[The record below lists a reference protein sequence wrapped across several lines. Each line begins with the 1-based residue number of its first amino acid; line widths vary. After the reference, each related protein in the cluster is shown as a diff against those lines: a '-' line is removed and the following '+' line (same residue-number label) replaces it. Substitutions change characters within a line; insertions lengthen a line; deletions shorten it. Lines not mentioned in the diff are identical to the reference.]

1 MKKRISPQWIL
12 LIPGLIVMLFFFIV
26 PIGQLFVISFFKANS
41 GAGMEPAFILE
52 NYIRFLSDTHYL
64 KILWRTLWIGF
75 LTSVL
80 CLIMGYSV
88 SYGIARAKPKYQNF
102 LLLLV
107 ILPLLTSA
115 VVRNFGWMVIMGKKG
130 LINEVLVALQIVSE
144 PIEILYTPLGVIIA
158 MTHVL
163 LPFMVLILYPVL
175 AGMDLN
181 IEHASE
187 NLGASPFKTFWLVT
201 FPLSMPGIFAG
212 TLLVFSIAI
221 SFYITPA
228 LIGGPKVPVMAT
240 EIYNQTINLLN
251 WPYAS
256 AIAVILLIAVLLII
270 SIYNKTVNKL
280 SNQGG
285 GL

>member
-1 MKKRISPQWIL
+1 MKLKLSPHWIL
-12 LIPGLIVMLFFFIV
+12 LIPGLAMMLFFFIV
-26 PIGQLFVISFFKANS
+26 PLGQIFIISFFES
-41 GAGMEPAFILE
+41 QTDGVFTFE
-52 NYIRFLSDTHYL
+52 NYSRFLSDSHYL
-64 KILWRTLWIGF
+64 KILWRTIWIGF
-75 LTSVL
+75 VTALV
-80 CLIMGYSV
+80 CLFLGYSL
-88 SYGIARAKPKYQNF
+88 SYGIARAKEKYQNF

-130 LINEVLVALQIVSE
+130 LINETLLSLHIISS

-163 LPFMVLILYPVL
+163 LPFMVLVLYPIL
-175 AGMDLN
+175 SSADLN

-201 FPLSMPGIFAG
+201 IPLSLPGIFAG

-256 AIAVILLIAVLLII
+256 SIAVILLIAVLIII
-270 SIYNKTVNKL
+270 SVYNKALSKV

>member
-1 MKKRISPQWIL
+1 MKSKISPHWIL
-12 LIPGLIVMLFFFIV
+12 LIPGLAMMLFFFVV
-26 PIGQLFVISFFKANS
+26 PLGQIFFISFFES
-41 GAGMEPAFILE
+41 ETAGVFTLE
-52 NYIRFLSDTHYL
+52 NYMRFLSDSHYL
-64 KILWRTLWIGF
+64 KILWRTIWIGF
-75 LTSVL
+75 VTSLV
-80 CLIMGYSV
+80 CLLLGYTL
-88 SYGIARAKPKYQNF
+88 SYGIARAKEKYQNF

-115 VVRNFGWMVIMGKKG
+115 VVRNFGWMVIMGKNG
-130 LINEVLVALQIVSE
+130 LINDVLLSLHIVSS

-163 LPFMVLILYPVL
+163 LPFMVLVLYPIL
-175 AGMDLN
+175 SSMDLN
-181 IEHASE
+181 VEHASE
-187 NLGASPFKTFWLVT
+187 NLGASPFSTFWLVT
-201 FPLSMPGIFAG
+201 IPLSLPGIFAG

-256 AIAVILLIAVLLII
+256 SIAVILLVAVLIII
-270 SIYNKTVNKL
+270 SVYNKALNKI

>member
-1 MKKRISPQWIL
+1 MKLKLSPHWIL
-12 LIPGLIVMLFFFIV
+12 LIPGLVIMLFFFIV
-26 PIGQLFVISFFKANS
+26 PLGQIFVISFFKTQEDGVFTLANYS
-41 GAGMEPAFILE
+41 K
-52 NYIRFLSDTHYL
+52 FLSDAHYL
-64 KILWRTLWIGF
+64 KILWRTIWIGF
-75 LTSVL
+75 VTSVA
-80 CLIMGYSV
+80 CLILGYFL
-88 SYGIARAKPKYQNF
+88 SYGIARAKEKYQNF

-130 LINEVLVALQIVSE
+130 LINETLLSLHIISS

-163 LPFMVLILYPVL
+163 LPFMVLVLYPIL
-175 AGMDLN
+175 SSMDLN

-187 NLGASPFKTFWLVT
+187 ILGASPFKTFWLVT
-201 FPLSMPGIFAG
+201 IPLSLPGIFAG

-256 AIAVILLIAVLLII
+256 SIAVILLIAVLIII
-270 SIYNKTVNKL
+270 SVYNKVLSKV

-285 GL
+285 GF

>member
-1 MKKRISPQWIL
+1 MKSRISPHWIL
-12 LIPGLIVMLFFFIV
+12 LIPGLVIMVFFFII
-26 PIGQLFVISFFKANS
+26 PLGEIFVISFFKANP
-41 GAGMEPAFILE
+41 GTTMEPTFTLE
-52 NYIRFLSDTHYL
+52 NYIRFLSDNHFL
-64 KILWRTLWIGF
+64 SILWRTIWIGF
-75 LTSVL
+75 LTSIA
-80 CLIMGYSV
+80 CLFLGYSV
-88 SYGIARAKPKYQNF
+88 SYGIARAKTKYQNF

-115 VVRNFGWMVIMGKKG
+115 VVRNFGWMVIMGKNG
-130 LINEVLVALQIVSE
+130 LINTVLLNLHIVSE
-144 PIEILYTPLGVIIA
+144 PVEILYTPLGIIIA
-158 MTHVL
+158 LTHVL

-175 AGMDLN
+175 SAMDLN

-187 NLGASPFKTFWLVT
+187 NLGASPFKTFWIVT
-201 FPLSMPGIFAG
+201 LPLSMPGIFAG

-240 EIYNQTINLLN
+240 EIYNQTINILN

-256 AIAVILLIAVLLII
+256 SIAVILLVSVLFIIAL
-270 SIYNKTVNKL
+270 YNKAIKKL

-285 GL
+285 GF

>member
-1 MKKRISPQWIL
+1 MKRRISPHWIL
-12 LIPGLIVMLFFFIV
+12 LIPGLIIMLFFFV
-26 PIGQLFVISFFKANS
+26 FPLGQIFVISFFDSYSGSDMNS
-41 GAGMEPAFILE
+41 SFTLQ
-52 NYIRFLSDTHYL
+52 NYIRFLSDSHYL
-64 KILWRTLWIGF
+64 TILWRTLWIGF
-75 LTSVL
+75 ITSIV

-115 VVRNFGWMVIMGKKG
+115 VVRNFGWMVIMGKNG
-130 LINEVLVALQIVSE
+130 LINQVLLSLHIVAE

-163 LPFMVLILYPVL
+163 LPFMVLTLYPVL
-175 AGMDLN
+175 SGLDLN

-187 NLGASPFKTFWLVT
+187 NLGASPLKTFWFVT
-201 FPLSMPGIFAG
+201 LPLSLPGIFAG
-212 TLLVFSIAI
+212 TLLVFSISI

-256 AIAVILLIAVLLII
+256 AIAVILLVAVLIII
-270 SIYNKTVNKL
+270 SIYNKALKKL
-280 SNQGG
+280 STQGG

>member
-1 MKKRISPQWIL
+1 MKLKLSPHWIL
-12 LIPGLIVMLFFFIV
+12 LIPGLAMMLFFFIV
-26 PIGQLFVISFFKANS
+26 PLGQIFIISFFES
-41 GAGMEPAFILE
+41 QTDGVFTFE
-52 NYIRFLSDTHYL
+52 NYSRFLSDSHYL
-64 KILWRTLWIGF
+64 KILWRTIWIGF
-75 LTSVL
+75 VTALV
-80 CLIMGYSV
+80 CLFLGYSL
-88 SYGIARAKPKYQNF
+88 SYGIARAKEKYQNF

-130 LINEVLVALQIVSE
+130 LINETLLSLHIISS

-163 LPFMVLILYPVL
+163 LPFMVLVLYPIL
-175 AGMDLN
+175 SSADLN

-201 FPLSMPGIFAG
+201 IPLSLPGIFAG

-256 AIAVILLIAVLLII
+256 SIAVILLIAVLIII
-270 SIYNKTVNKL
+270 SVYNKTLSKV

>member
-1 MKKRISPQWIL
+1 MKLKLSPHWIL
-12 LIPGLIVMLFFFIV
+12 LIPGLAMMLFFFIV
-26 PIGQLFVISFFKANS
+26 PLGQIFIISFFES
-41 GAGMEPAFILE
+41 QTDGVFTFE
-52 NYIRFLSDTHYL
+52 NYSRFLSDSHYL
-64 KILWRTLWIGF
+64 KILWRTIWIGF
-75 LTSVL
+75 VTALV
-80 CLIMGYSV
+80 CLFLGYSL
-88 SYGIARAKPKYQNF
+88 SYGIARAKEMYQNF

-130 LINEVLVALQIVSE
+130 LINETLLSLHIISS

-163 LPFMVLILYPVL
+163 LPFMVLVLYPIL
-175 AGMDLN
+175 SSADLN

-201 FPLSMPGIFAG
+201 IPLSLPGIFAG

-256 AIAVILLIAVLLII
+256 SIAVILLIAVLIII
-270 SIYNKTVNKL
+270 SVYNKALSKV

>member
-1 MKKRISPQWIL
+1 MKLKLSPHWIL
-12 LIPGLIVMLFFFIV
+12 LIPGLAMMLFFFIV
-26 PIGQLFVISFFKANS
+26 PLGQIFIISFFES
-41 GAGMEPAFILE
+41 QTDGVFTFE
-52 NYIRFLSDTHYL
+52 NYSRFLSDSHYL
-64 KILWRTLWIGF
+64 KILWRTIWIGF
-75 LTSVL
+75 VTALV
-80 CLIMGYSV
+80 CLFLGYSL
-88 SYGIARAKPKYQNF
+88 SYGIARAKEKYQNF

-130 LINEVLVALQIVSE
+130 LINETLLSLHLISS

-163 LPFMVLILYPVL
+163 LPFMVLVLYPIL
-175 AGMDLN
+175 SSADLN

-201 FPLSMPGIFAG
+201 IPLSLPGIFAG

-256 AIAVILLIAVLLII
+256 SIAVILLIAVLIII
-270 SIYNKTVNKL
+270 SVYNKALSKV

>member
-1 MKKRISPQWIL
+1 MKLKLSPHWIL
-12 LIPGLIVMLFFFIV
+12 LIPGMAMMLFFFIV
-26 PIGQLFVISFFKANS
+26 PLGQIFIISFFKS
-41 GAGMEPAFILE
+41 QPDGAFTLE
-52 NYIRFLSDTHYL
+52 NYSKFLTDSHYL
-64 KILWRTLWIGF
+64 KILWRTIWIGF
-75 LTSVL
+75 VTSIVCLVL
-80 CLIMGYSV
+80 GYFL
-88 SYGIARAKPKYQNF
+88 SYGIARAKAKYQNF

-130 LINEVLVALQIVSE
+130 LINETLLALHIISS

-163 LPFMVLILYPVL
+163 LPFMVLVLYPIL
-175 AGMDLN
+175 SSMDLN

-201 FPLSMPGIFAG
+201 IPLSLPGIFAG

-240 EIYNQTINLLN
+240 EIYNQTMNLLN
-251 WPYAS
+251 WSYAS
-256 AIAVILLIAVLLII
+256 SIAVILLIAVLLII
-270 SIYNKTVNKL
+270 SIYNKMLSKV

>member
-1 MKKRISPQWIL
+1 MLKRLSPQWIL
-12 LIPGLIVMLFFFIV
+12 LFPGLVIMIFFFII
-26 PIGQLFVISFFKANS
+26 PLGQIFIISFFETYSKVEVETS
-41 GAGMEPAFILE
+41 FTLQ
-52 NYIRFLSDTHYL
+52 NYIKFLSDSHYL
-64 KILWRTLWIGF
+64 GILWRTIWIGF
-75 LTSVL
+75 VTSIVS
-80 CLIMGYSV
+80 LIMGYSLA
-88 SYGIARAKPKYQNF
+88 YGIARAKPKYQGF
-102 LLLLV
+102 LILLV

-115 VVRNFGWMVIMGKKG
+115 VVRNFGWMVVMGKNG
-130 LINEVLVALQIVSE
+130 LINKTLLALNIVSE
-144 PIEILYTPLGVIIA
+144 PVEILYTPLGVVIA

-175 AGMDLN
+175 SNLDLN

-187 NLGASPFKTFWLVT
+187 NLGASPIKTFFLVT
-201 FPLSMPGIFAG
+201 LPLSLPGIFAG

-256 AIAVILLIAVLLII
+256 SIAVILLVAVLIVIGIYGRVMKKI
-270 SIYNKTVNKL
+270 SAE
-280 SNQGG
+280 GG
-285 GL
+285 GI

>member
-1 MKKRISPQWIL
+1 MKNKLSPHWIL
-12 LIPGLIVMLFFFIV
+12 LIPGLLIMLFFFIV
-26 PIGQLFVISFFKANS
+26 PLGQIFIISFFTSSKD
-41 GAGMEPAFILE
+41 AGISTAFSLE
-52 NYIRFLSDTHYL
+52 NYVRFLSDSHYI

-75 LTSVL
+75 ITSVV
-80 CLIMGYSV
+80 CLVMGYSV
-88 SYGIARAKPKYQNF
+88 SYGIARAKEKYQNI

-130 LINEVLVALQIVSE
+130 LINEMLLALHIISE
-144 PIEILYTPLGVIIA
+144 PIEILYTPLGVVIA

-175 AGMDLN
+175 SALDVNM
-181 IEHASE
+181 EHASE
-187 NLGASPFKTFWLVT
+187 NLGASPLKTFWLVT
-201 FPLSMPGIFAG
+201 LPLSMPGIFAG

-256 AIAVILLIAVLLII
+256 AIAVILLIAVLMII
-270 SIYNKTVNKL
+270 SIYNKALQKL
-280 SNQGG
+280 SSQGG